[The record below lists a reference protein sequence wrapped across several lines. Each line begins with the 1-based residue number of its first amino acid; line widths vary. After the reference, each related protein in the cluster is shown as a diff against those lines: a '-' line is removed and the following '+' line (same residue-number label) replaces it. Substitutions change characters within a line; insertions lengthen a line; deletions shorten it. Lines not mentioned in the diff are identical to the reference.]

1 MTVDSWGA
9 WAAVVGI
16 VVVLLVLDFMVA
28 ARRPH
33 AVELKEAAFWS
44 VFYLG
49 AGLLFG
55 LALWPLA
62 GPDIATEYFAGLVVE
77 KSLSVDNLFVFV
89 VIMSRF
95 AVPARNRQK
104 TLLFGIA
111 AALVMRMV
119 LITAGAAAISLFS
132 PTFLLFGVLLLW
144 TAVQLFRHR
153 KNAPDPGDNPLLRWV
168 RRVLPVTDDLH
179 DGRLLA
185 REDGRRVITPLFLV
199 FVAIGSTDLLFALDS
214 IPAIFGITQHPLLV
228 FSANA
233 FALLGLRALYF
244 LIEGLLERLVHLSIG
259 LSAILAFIG
268 VKLILVFLH
277 RDVSAEI
284 PEIPTPASLGVI
296 LTILLVTVVLS
307 LRRVR
312 RHPEERA
319 HAGAPYRGS
328 GPDPDGDPGGGVGG
342 GVDGDPGGG
351 AEGR

>member
-1 MTVDSWGA
+1 MTIDSLWA
-9 WAAVVGI
+9 WAVVVGI
-16 VVVLLVLDFMVA
+16 VVALLVLDFMVA

-33 AVELKEAAFWS
+33 AVGLKEAAVWS

-49 AGLLFG
+49 AGIGFG

-62 GPDIATEYFAGLVVE
+62 GPHIATEYFAGLIVE

-95 AVPARNRQK
+95 AVPARHQQK
-104 TLLFGIA
+104 ALLFGIA
-111 AALVMRMV
+111 AALVMRAV
-119 LITAGAAAISLFS
+119 LITVGAAAISLFS
-132 PTFLLFGVLLLW
+132 PTFLLFGLLLLW

-153 KNAPDPGDNPLLRWV
+153 NKDPDPGDNPLLRWV
-168 RRVLPVTDDLH
+168 RRVLPVTGDFH

-244 LIEGLLERLVHLSIG
+244 LIEGLLERLVYLSIG

-268 VKLILVFLH
+268 VKLTLVFLH
-277 RDVSAEI
+277 REVSAEI
-284 PEIPTPASLGVI
+284 PEIPTLASLGVI
-296 LTILLVTVVLS
+296 LTVLLVTVVLS

-319 HAGAPYRGS
+319 HAGAVYRL
-328 GPDPDGDPGGGVGG
+328 PERDGDPGGNP
-342 GVDGDPGGG
+342 DG
-351 AEGR
+351 R